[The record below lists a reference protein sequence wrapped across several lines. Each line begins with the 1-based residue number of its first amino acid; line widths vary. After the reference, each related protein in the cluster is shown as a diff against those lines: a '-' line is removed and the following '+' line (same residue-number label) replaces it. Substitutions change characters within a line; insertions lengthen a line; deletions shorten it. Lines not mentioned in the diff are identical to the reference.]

1 MELIKEKKKNASNE
15 PAKLTEENLEELL
28 TKNREMEQQITETD
42 REIRSRDKHHNER
55 FIKLDHEV

>member
-28 TKNREMEQQITETD
+28 TKNREMEQ
-42 REIRSRDKHHNER
+42 
-55 FIKLDHEV
+55 